1 MSLAQRNAVDSYRQ
15 RQRRRG
21 LLRLEVQAP
30 EADVP
35 LLRRLAR
42 VLREDSQ
49 EASELRQVL
58 RRALAP
64 ESPEG
69 TLKALLE
76 AAPLEGID
84 LSRPRDLGREVEL

>member
-1 MSLAQRNAVDSYRQ
+1 MSIAQKRAVESYRH

-30 EADVP
+30 EADAP

-42 VLREDSQ
+42 VLRENSEDASQ
-49 EASELRQVL
+49 LRRVL

-64 ESPEG
+64 EAPDG
-69 TLKALLE
+69 TLKELLE
-76 AAPLEGID
+76 AAPLEGVD
-84 LSRPRDLGREVEL
+84 LSRRRDFGREVEL